1 MRGNGYAQIRDVLG
15 RPKGRKM
22 NILSTLPALS
32 ESRLLRLW
40 AFFLL
45 YISQGV
51 PIGLASIAIPAWLAA
66 KGASVGDLG
75 FVMGIVMLPWALKLV
90 NGMVIDRFCYAP
102 MGRKRAWVIGAQV
115 AMLATLAA
123 AALLNPAPADLVILA
138 ALGFTLNLCAT
149 VSDVAVD
156 GMAVDLIPEEERE
169 QVNAWM
175 MSGQALGYAGTGA
188 LSAVALASGGVALA
202 AFACSVVVS
211 LLLLFMTV
219 LRERPGERLLPWM
232 AGSASSEC
240 LERKH
245 TRFLPI
251 LKQVALGLVKWR
263 TALFLVGATLICSS
277 ISLTEIFGPT
287 FSASDLGWSSEDYPS
302 FYGAISAVIAVAMMV
317 SIGPLIRK
325 FGNIAVFIAFA
336 GVMMLANISVVIVG
350 TDAFSSLAMQI
361 YIVVIWAG
369 FIGIVALI
377 VAWSMNLTNP
387 LVAASQFSLFMAIPN
402 FSRSLSLGG
411 YGQLIEKFGY
421 DASFLVAAVSIG
433 AGVIICLLAG
443 YGRLATIPALAASN
457 EPLKSPPQSDV
468 PMGVVT

>member
-1 MRGNGYAQIRDVLG
+1 MS
-15 RPKGRKM
+15 M
-22 NILSTLPALS
+22 LSTLPALS
-32 ESRLLRLW
+32 EHRRLRLW

-102 MGRKRAWVIGAQV
+102 MGRKRTWVIGAQV
-115 AMLATLAA
+115 AMLATLVA
-123 AALLNPAPADLVILA
+123 AALLNPAPTDLVMLA
-138 ALGFTLNLCAT
+138 ALGFALNLCAT

-188 LSAVALASGGVALA
+188 LSGVALASGGVAMA
-202 AFACSVVVS
+202 AFVCSVIVSS
-211 LLLLFMTV
+211 LLLIMTV
-219 LRERPGERLLPWM
+219 LRERPGERLLPWT

-240 LERKH
+240 LERTQ

-251 LKQVALGLVKWR
+251 LKHVFLGLVQWR
-263 TALFLVGATLICSS
+263 TALFLAGNVLIASS
-277 ISLTEIFGPT
+277 ISVTEIFGPA
-287 FSASDLGWSSEDYPS
+287 FSVSELGWSSEDYPS
-302 FYGAISAVIAVAMMV
+302 FYGAVSAVIAVAMMIC
-317 SIGPLIRK
+317 IGPLIRI

-336 GVMMLANISVVIVG
+336 GMMMMANIAVVIVG

-361 YIVVIWAG
+361 YIVMIWGG

-421 DASFLVAAVSIG
+421 DASFLVATASIG
-433 AGVIICLLAG
+433 VGVIICLLAG
-443 YGRLATIPALAASN
+443 YGRLATVSGFANKDAPHKPLPVTGIPAHLA
-457 EPLKSPPQSDV
+457 
-468 PMGVVT
+468 T